1 MKGKEY
7 VLLLTGLMSRIF
19 QHEIDHLHGLVMWDD
34 TIAESLRKL
43 MPENAKLTPRR
54 LEKMQSLHELASDK
68 DQEKFYNANRR
79 YIFEY

>member
-1 MKGKEY
+1 M
-7 VLLLTGLMSRIF
+7 LLTGLMSRIF

-54 LEKMQSLHELASDK
+54 IEKMQSLHELASAD
-68 DQEKFYNANRR
+68 D
-79 YIFEY
+79 

>member
-1 MKGKEY
+1 M
-7 VLLLTGLMSRIF
+7 LLTGLMSRIF

-54 LEKMQSLHELASDK
+54 IEKMQSLHELASDE
-68 DQEKFYNANRR
+68 D
-79 YIFEY
+79 

>member
-7 VLLLTGLMSRIF
+7 ELLLTGLMSRIF